1 MRFPNSN
8 FASAALIV
16 LGQSIPFSAHAE
28 APSLQSDGPVIH
40 LADNLDEEASLGWC
54 IGGRRVVHLC
64 GRDGH
69 DRVGDL

>member
-28 APSLQSDGPVIH
+28 APSVSIRRRPQVGHRSRSRSISMSSCRFSIPIGVNAMTPS
-40 LADNLDEEASLGWC
+40 SLGP
-54 IGGRRVVHLC
+54 
-64 GRDGH
+64 
-69 DRVGDL
+69 